1 MKLVPRPGS
10 RVALL
15 LTFVLA
21 VLGWGGGSARGNP
34 VSVIVLAPRS
44 SRLAD
49 DLVRELKASGFVV
62 IVAVMSNADW
72 HADVSGFPATHPSHG
87 VTVQGGDRLMT
98 VFTRRA
104 PTSPIEERF
113 GLAVDPEDRM
123 ARRRACLSV
132 VEYLRALSESDSA
145 SGLDSEVR
153 SKGIAQPD
161 SVATGSSART
171 PVMPIRPTPTS
182 APPPIGRASP
192 AGVPLALASPVA
204 APVAGGGTS
213 SASASAASGSGP
225 EPEARR
231 AMSSPGRR
239 PSAPG
244 ERPLVP
250 PGQSSSPA
258 PPAPVSSPSAVAS
271 GSAVAESAD
280 PVEAREAAQEALE
293 AASREGPASR
303 HRLWQLGVGSTLNL
317 EAAPGGPTGHLQ
329 FLWYLPLE
337 WRLALC
343 LRALWPVLG
352 AQFRTEGSDVRV
364 WNFGGA
370 VSLQYLFETG
380 GTRLQPFVGAA
391 VGARVALTESTPA
404 NALQSRETFTPSLN
418 LGADA
423 GVRYSLS
430 PLVQLFFEAGVLH
443 GWLVPGINRTD
454 YEEDAANSDSFHTS
468 FGVLFEI

>member
-1 MKLVPRPGS
+1 VRLLPRPGS

-21 VLGWGGGSARGNP
+21 LLGWGGGSALCNP
-34 VSVIVLAPRS
+34 VTVIVLAPRS

-72 HADVSGFPATHPSHG
+72 HADVGGFPATHPSHG

-153 SKGIAQPD
+153 SKVIAQ
-161 SVATGSSART
+161 SASAPT
-171 PVMPIRPTPTS
+171 PTTPIRPTPTS
-182 APPPIGRASP
+182 SSPPIGRTSAS
-192 AGVPLALASPVA
+192 GVPVALASPSA
-204 APVAGGGTS
+204 APVAGDGTAA
-213 SASASAASGSGP
+213 ASAGSESGSGP
-225 EPEARR
+225 ETPR
-231 AMSSPGRR
+231 AMSSSGRR

-244 ERPLVP
+244 ERPWFP
-250 PGQSSSPA
+250 PGQTSSPA
-258 PPAPVSSPSAVAS
+258 PSARSSPPSTAVS
-271 GSAVAESAD
+271 GSAVTDSAD
-280 PVEAREAAQEALE
+280 PVEAQEAAQEASE
-293 AASREGPASR
+293 AASQDGLASK
-303 HRLWQLGVGSTLNL
+303 HHLWQLGVGSTLNL

-352 AQFRTEGSDVRV
+352 GQFRTEGSDVRV

-391 VGARVALTESTPA
+391 LGARVALTESTPA

-430 PLVQLFFEAGVLH
+430 TLVQLFFEAGVLH

-454 YEEDAANSDSFHTS
+454 YEEKAANSDSLHTS